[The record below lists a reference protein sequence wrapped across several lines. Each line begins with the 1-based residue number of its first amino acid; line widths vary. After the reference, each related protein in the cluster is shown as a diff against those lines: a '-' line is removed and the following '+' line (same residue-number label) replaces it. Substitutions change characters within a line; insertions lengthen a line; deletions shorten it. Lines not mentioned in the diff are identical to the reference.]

1 MSIKF
6 IWARLVPVGVIM
18 KKNFL
23 RIFLAAAIAVLAIIS
38 LASCDMLPAELQ
50 DMLGLGGECQHTE
63 VEWVTD
69 MAATCKFEGKNHSV
83 CSKCGEIVEYG
94 VIEKSDHTPGEW
106 ETEIEATCNRVG
118 SHFKKCTVCKTK
130 VVTEDIPISTVH
142 DYFYGTCNVCKVA
155 QPASEGLKFTSNGDG
170 TCTLAGIGSCTDTS
184 LVIPT
189 TSPAGDKVT
198 SIASEAFKDVAQIKT
213 VIIPES
219 VTSAGADAFKGS
231 SVERATV
238 PVVVVPA
245 FRSTGIQELTVTGK
259 GRIADNAMQGAAK
272 LRVLKMAEG
281 ITEIGENA
289 FSGTALVSIQMPDS
303 LTLIGTGAF
312 ANCARLNTLNIG
324 NGVVEIGQR
333 AFYNCD
339 YLYTVYVPAS
349 VIKIGLNAF
358 YRSPRIEDAY
368 FEVTEGWSQKG
379 VAKTPEDMS
388 NSVKAGNIL
397 QATDGGE
404 LIRSVN

>member
-1 MSIKF
+1 
-6 IWARLVPVGVIM
+6 M
-18 KKNFL
+18 KKNLL

-118 SHFKKCTVCKTK
+118 SRFKKCTICKTK
-130 VVTEDIPISTVH
+130 VVTEEIPASTVH

-184 LVIPT
+184 LIIPT

-198 SIASEAFKDVAQIKT
+198 SIAAEAFTGARIVTAIL
-213 VIIPES
+213 PES
-219 VTSAGADAFKGS
+219 ITSVGADAFKDCT
-231 SVERATV
+231 VTRATV
-238 PVVVVPA
+238 PVAVVPA
-245 FRSTGIQELTVTGK
+245 FRSDVIQELTVTGK
-259 GRIADNAMQGAAK
+259 GRIADNAMLGAK
-272 LRVLKMAEG
+272 NLRVLKMAEG

-289 FSGTALVSIQMPDS
+289 FSGAPLKSIQMPDS
-303 LTLIGTGAF
+303 LKVIGVGAF
-312 ANCARLNTLNIG
+312 AHCLVLNTLKIG
-324 NGVVEIGQR
+324 NGVVEIGDRAFNDCDNLYEVYIPASVERIGDR
-333 AFYNCD
+333 AFYQ
-339 YLYTVYVPAS
+339 
-349 VIKIGLNAF
+349 
-358 YRSPRIEDAY
+358 SPRIKNAY
-368 FEVTEGWSQKG
+368 FEVTEGWSQNG
-379 VAKTPEDMS
+379 VAQSSE
-388 NSVKAGNIL
+388 SVADPAKAAKIL
-397 QATDGGE
+397 MATDGGAVV
-404 LIRSVN
+404 RSVD